1 MPRLG
6 NEPSERRRGDH
17 HEPEPKSPMTDLA
30 TGRSLAACFR
40 KSNAI
45 DRFHGVNMGIAR
57 KVTITVVG
65 ILILAEL
72 YLVFRPE
79 PDILTAGVASGE
91 APVTDA
97 LQKRFPVGSPASAL
111 EAELKRE
118 GLLGTGDNRAHGNQR
133 PPLPLCA
140 TQPSRWLVH
149 AGSHNHCMG
158 SGA

>member
-1 MPRLG
+1 MGCWSVPITQL
-6 NEPSERRRGDH
+6 SVT
-17 HEPEPKSPMTDLA
+17 SPQVELD
-30 TGRSLAACFR
+30 R
-40 KSNAI
+40 
-45 DRFHGVNMGIAR
+45 RFHGLNMGIAR

-65 ILILAEL
+65 LLVLAEL

-118 GLLGTGDNRAHGNQR
+118 GVWGPVIIERMGTKGRLYHYVQLSRRVGLFTPEVTTIAWEVGPDGLLANVRGSKYAD
-133 PPLPLCA
+133 LPV
-140 TQPSRWLVH
+140 P
-149 AGSHNHCMG
+149 
-158 SGA
+158 